1 MKHFGE
7 VVFSS
12 VATLAFALTINVEL
26 TLLTFLAV
34 PLLVRGQTVRHFKTV
49 YGRERRFDAVGAG
62 RGG

>member
-12 VATLAFALTINVEL
+12 VATLAFGLTINVEL

-34 PLLVRGQTVRHFKTV
+34 PLLVLSSKMVADRLFVISRLCT
-49 YGRERRFDAVGAG
+49 DANADSMQ
-62 RGG
+62 